1 MTKLVNY
8 VLNRYGGVVKI
19 TENGNT
25 ITTMAF
31 IEPLHNK
38 DTTYFN
44 VKKLPVGK
52 YDNQHFLLIGK
63 PDVKLNRNG
72 GAVVEYGESKFIT
85 KANGSYDISGKKI
98 YVWAVL
104 TACTGKLEDD
114 YDNGE

>member
-1 MTKLVNY
+1 MIKLVNY

-38 DTTYFN
+38 DTSYFN
-44 VKKLPVGK
+44 TKKLSVGK
-52 YDNQHFLLIGK
+52 YDNQHFLLIGM
-63 PDVKLNRNG
+63 PDIKLNRNG
-72 GAVVEYGESKFIT
+72 GAIVEYDENKFIT
-85 KANGSYDISGKKI
+85 KANGSYDICGKKI

-104 TACTGKLEDD
+104 AACTGEAEDD
-114 YDNGE
+114 YENGE